1 MGQSSG
7 VESHGYQAG
16 PLDPAV
22 HPIPLYYVDYVGF
35 VVYNVL
41 ESHEYQ
47 PKLSVLS
54 HCAMLGTLVGLYA
67 AYIITVLILDS
78 GTNINVC
85 VV

>member
-47 PKLSVLS
+47 PKKSNCPSYPTVP
-54 HCAMLGTLVGLYA
+54 CWVRWWDYMLH
-67 AYIITVLILDS
+67 I
-78 GTNINVC
+78 
-85 VV
+85 